1 MLDARPTSL
10 IEEPARGLVSTV
22 IVARVSQQ
30 QWSGPQYAPPRGGP
44 PPGPPSYASYG
55 SARGWQPSGP
65 PTGGGYYQGYP
76 PPGFGRQSF
85 GGGVPQYGPTPPMP
99 APRRRNPLRAVLG
112 VIIIVT
118 LIAFAGL
125 AIAGLSAESSTTAYQ
140 NDNYQV
146 PPPDTSPP
154 PIPVPETYRE
164 AEQWIT
170 ESAFY
175 SQTVP
180 APVRCSSQPIN
191 VATAS
196 DPELKVHFEGL
207 MECLVR
213 VWEPPVTNAG
223 FIIVRPTVTIYGEEL
238 TTKCG
243 TTGVNAFYCTADQQ
257 VYYSNLLPEALPAV
271 KRNKWTADLVMAH
284 EFGHALQGRTG
295 ILVSAHALGQNSGD
309 EGTSLQYA
317 RRLETQADCF
327 SGMFIRA
334 VSQSMGVQQ
343 QDLDGILQIL
353 VAIGD
358 DTLSNDPNIVGNHGL
373 GRSREYWGNKGLGT
387 SAIGDCNTFI
397 VPSRYVR

>member
-1 MLDARPTSL
+1 M
-10 IEEPARGLVSTV
+10 VYTV

-44 PPGPPSYASYG
+44 PAGSPSYASYG
-55 SARGWQPSGP
+55 SARGRQAPGT

-99 APRRRNPLRAVLG
+99 APRRRNPLRMLLG

-118 LIAFAGL
+118 IVAIAGL
-125 AIAGLSAESSTTAYQ
+125 TITGLSAESSTTAYQ
-140 NDNYQV
+140 NDNYEV
-146 PPPDTSPP
+146 PPPDSNPP
-154 PIPVPETYRE
+154 PIPLPETYEE

-170 ESAFY
+170 KSPFY
-175 SQTVP
+175 NQTVP
-180 APVRCSSQPIN
+180 VPVRCNSQPIN
-191 VATAS
+191 VTTAS
-196 DPELKVHFEGL
+196 DAQLKAHFEGL

-243 TTGVNAFYCTADQQ
+243 KSGVNAFYCTADQQ
-257 VYYSNLLPEALPAV
+257 VYYSNLLPEVLQAV

-295 ILVSAHALGQNSGD
+295 ILISAHALGQNSGD
-309 EGTSLQYA
+309 EGTDLQYT

-334 VSQSMGVQQ
+334 VSQSIGVQQ
-343 QDLDGILQIL
+343 QDLAGILAIYH
-353 VAIGD
+353 AIGD
-358 DTLSNDPNIVGNHGL
+358 DTLSRQPDIVGNHGL
-373 GRSREYWGNKGLGT
+373 AQSRRYWGNTGLST
-387 SAIGDCNTFI
+387 SDVGRCNTF
-397 VPSRYVR
+397 VVSSSLVR